1 MTEPTV
7 DEPARRTIAEDLDRN
22 LFVEAGAGSGKTTA
36 LVGRIVELV
45 TSGRCDL
52 EHLAAITFTEAAA
65 AELRDRITMRLED
78 VARSGEVDPVRS
90 ERAREALGAVDGAAI
105 ATLHGFARRI
115 LSAHPFEAGL
125 PPVFDVLDAGQ
136 SAVDFDERWNG
147 FLDGLLADAGS
158 QPALTRLLA
167 CGVETDDLRSVAE
180 AFDGNWDQLVDHEV
194 VGRPAPV
201 VDGSA
206 VLDHLDR
213 AAGMTDRCTVPGGD
227 ELVRHIG
234 SLAGFRDELRAATD
248 EGSVLQLLVG
258 SPRLTCSRG
267 TKGNWSCPV
276 ADVRAELKDAEAAR
290 AGIVAAVAEAALSEV
305 LPALQRLTLDGAAGR
320 RAEGRL
326 EFHDLLVLARQMV
339 RNVPAARELL
349 GREYER
355 LLIDEF
361 QDTDPIQAELAVRI
375 AGGSSGPGDGSVP
388 WEELDVEGGRLF
400 FVGDPKQAIYRFR
413 RADMGLFLRMRD
425 RFAGDRL
432 SLSVNFRS
440 VPPVIDWVNGVFA
453 ELIGPGRPGLQP
465 AYEGLDASLPAHDS
479 PVPPVVLLGGAV
491 GPGPDGKTPG
501 VDVIRVAEARE
512 LAATMRRIRHEGWP
526 VGPAGREHPARYRDQ
541 TVLVPTRTG
550 LPLLL
555 DALDGAG
562 VPYRLESSSLVFAS
576 DEVQELLAVLRAV
589 DDPADQVHLVA
600 ALRSPSFGCGDD
612 DLVGYAAAGG
622 AWDYLAVP
630 PAAAGSD
637 HPVVQAMGVLRELH
651 GRRRWLDVSRLVE
664 EVIDGRRM
672 MELALDDRR
681 ARDTWRRLRFVADQA
696 RQFADDHGGDL
707 HRFLAWATLQQEDR
721 VKAVEVVLPESDDDA
736 VRIMTVHASK
746 GLEFPV
752 VFLTGLNRTG
762 SATRSTVVLWG
773 HDGPEVKVNAAVRTG
788 GYDERAALEKEA
800 DEAEA
805 RRLLYVAATR
815 ASDHLVVSLHHK
827 AGATCAAALL
837 EPLCDRP
844 DVPCGRLPE
853 EEVGA
858 GTGGGGGA
866 TGGASG
872 GATGGDAGLGAGGA
886 GDDDG
891 PDPDDDWSTRDAW
904 IAGRE
909 RLVGPGARPRVLAAT
924 AVARLARTREE
935 ERRYPGDGP
944 EPDDGSSDTDL
955 PPWRRG
961 RAGTAVGRAVHGTL
975 QVVDLATGG
984 GLEEIARAQA
994 NAEGVGGRWREVRNL
1009 ASAALGSELVRQ
1021 AVDAGRFW
1029 RELYV
1034 GAPVTDG
1041 ADGPVVEGIVDLLFE
1056 TPDGFTVVDYKTDA
1070 AGTDEELDAAFGRYV
1085 LQGATYA
1092 LAVGRAVGR
1101 PVTRC
1106 AFLFLREDGAVVREI
1121 PDLPA
1126 AVERV
1131 AAALGD
1137 AGSGVTATA

>member
-1 MTEPTV
+1 MTEDPV
-7 DEPARRTIAEDLDRN
+7 DEPARRAIRGDLDRN

-36 LVGRIVELV
+36 LVERIVELV

-65 AELRDRITMRLED
+65 AELRDRITETLEQ
-78 VARSGEVDPVRS
+78 VARSEGTDEAAA

-115 LSAHPFEAGL
+115 LAAHPFEAGL
-125 PPVFDVLDAGQ
+125 PPVFDVLDPGQ
-136 SAVDFDERWNG
+136 SAVDFDERWSG
-147 FLDGLLADAGS
+147 FLDGLLADAGTR
-158 QPALTRLLA
+158 PALARLLA
-167 CGVETDDLRSVAE
+167 CGVTTDDLRSVAE
-180 AFDGNWDQLVDHEV
+180 EFDANWDLLVDHEI
-194 VGRPAPV
+194 VGRPAPA
-201 VDGSA
+201 VDASA
-206 VLDHLDR
+206 VLDLLDH
-213 AAGMTDRCTVPGGD
+213 AARSTIHCTVPGGD
-227 ELVRHIG
+227 ELVHHIG
-234 SLAGFRDELRAATD
+234 SLAGFRDELRAAAD
-248 EGSVLQLLVG
+248 EGSVLQLLAG
-258 SPRLTCSRG
+258 SPKLTCSRG
-267 TKGNWSCPV
+267 VKKNWECPV
-276 ADVRAELKDAEAAR
+276 AEVTGALRDAEAAR
-290 AGIVAAVAEAALSEV
+290 AGTVAAAAEAALSQV
-305 LPALQRLTLDGAAGR
+305 LPTLQRLTLGGAAGR
-320 RAEGRL
+320 RADGRL

-339 RNVPAARELL
+339 RNAPAARELL
-349 GREYER
+349 AREYRR

-361 QDTDPIQAELAVRI
+361 QDTDPIQAELAVLI
-375 AGGSSGPGDGSVP
+375 AGRSPGTDGGQVP
-388 WEELDVEGGRLF
+388 WEELDVDGGRLF

-413 RADMGLFLRMRD
+413 RADMGLFLRMRE
-425 RFAGDRL
+425 RFGDDRL

-440 VPPVIDWVNGVFA
+440 VPPVIEWVNGVFA

-465 AYEGLDASLPAHDS
+465 AYEGLDAYRAAHDS
-479 PVPPVVLLGGAV
+479 RPPPVVLLGGAV
-491 GPGPDGKTPG
+491 GPGADGRVPG
-501 VDVIRVAEARE
+501 VDVVRAAEARE
-512 LAATMRRIRHEGWP
+512 LAATMRRIRDEGWP
-526 VGPAGREHPARYRDQ
+526 VGPTGNEHPARYRDM

-555 DALDGAG
+555 DALDDGG

-576 DEVQELLAVLRAV
+576 DEVRELVAVLRAV

-600 ALRSPSFGCGDD
+600 ALRSSLFGCGDD
-612 DLVGYAAAGG
+612 DLATYAAAGG
-622 AWDYLAVP
+622 AWDYLAPLPVDVD
-630 PAAAGSD
+630 GG
-637 HPVVQAMGVLRELH
+637 HPVAGALAVLRELH
-651 GRRRWLDVSRLVE
+651 GRHRWLDVSRLVE
-664 EVIDGRRM
+664 EVVEIGRM

-681 ARDTWRRLRFVADQA
+681 ARDAWRRLRFVADQA

-707 HRFLAWATLQQEDR
+707 HRFLSWVDLQKAEKVR
-721 VKAVEVVLPESDDDA
+721 AVEVVLPESDDDA

-762 SATRSTVVLWG
+762 SNGHPEVVLWG
-773 HDGPEVKVNAAVRTG
+773 DGGPEVRVAAAVRTA

-800 DEAEA
+800 DEAEDL
-805 RRLLYVAATR
+805 RLLYVAATR

-827 AGATCAAALL
+827 AGSRCAAALL
-837 EPLCDRP
+837 EPLCDGSA
-844 DVPCGRLPE
+844 VPCGRLGPAGDGGDGGGT
-853 EEVGA
+853 VADGPAGA
-858 GTGGGGGA
+858 GE
-866 TGGASG
+866 
-872 GATGGDAGLGAGGA
+872 A
-886 GDDDG
+886 GDSPAGRPG
-891 PDPDDDWSTRDAW
+891 PVGSDPEDDWSTRDDW
-904 IAGRE
+904 IAAHE

-935 ERRYPGDGP
+935 RLRLPGDGP
-944 EPDDGSSDTDL
+944 GSEDVAPDIDL

-975 QVVDLATGG
+975 QVVDLATGD
-984 GLEEIARAQA
+984 GLEGIARAQA
-994 NAEGVGGRWREVRNL
+994 TAEGVGSRWREVAHL
-1009 ASAALGSELVRQ
+1009 VTAALDSELVRQ
-1021 AVDAGRFW
+1021 AVGAGRFW

-1034 GAPVTDG
+1034 GAPATDTPG
-1041 ADGPVVEGIVDLLFE
+1041 GPVVEGIVDLLFE

-1070 AGTDEELDAAFGRYV
+1070 AGTDEELDAAFGRYE